1 MCNSDKIPAKTKSLR
16 ELKQIDLIRIKN
28 AMWKHKMLF
37 LISIPIA
44 FILSAFIIVSVP
56 RYYKSTVKLA
66 PELSNMST
74 SSLNSIASSF
84 GIDLGGTNNSA
95 DAIFPELYPDL
106 IASVD
111 FKTSMFSVMVET
123 QDHKVKTNLYDYL
136 KYHQKGT
143 WWDAIFDSIKSIFKK
158 KKAGDPANS
167 KVNPFR
173 LTQEQDMIAQFIGDK
188 IVCAVDKKNFVISIT
203 ATDQD
208 PLVSATVA
216 EAAKEK
222 LQDFITQ
229 YRTRKAQKE
238 LDYNIELRRQAKEK
252 YDKARLAYASYSDAN
267 SEVILESVKSKLENL
282 ENEMQLQFNTYAQL
296 TPQVQAAR
304 AKVIEQT
311 PAFTPLQSATVP
323 LKPAGPKRMI
333 FVATITML
341 VFAFDTIFACIKSY

>member
-188 IVCAVDKKNFVISIT
+188 IVCAVDKKHFVISIT
-203 ATDQD
+203 ATDQ
-208 PLVSATVA
+208 
-216 EAAKEK
+216 
-222 LQDFITQ
+222 
-229 YRTRKAQKE
+229 
-238 LDYNIELRRQAKEK
+238 
-252 YDKARLAYASYSDAN
+252 
-267 SEVILESVKSKLENL
+267 
-282 ENEMQLQFNTYAQL
+282 
-296 TPQVQAAR
+296 
-304 AKVIEQT
+304 
-311 PAFTPLQSATVP
+311 
-323 LKPAGPKRMI
+323 
-333 FVATITML
+333 
-341 VFAFDTIFACIKSY
+341 